1 MNLFLFDVD
10 GTLTIPQKEIEKKMI
25 LTLQS
30 IKEKKNFSG
39 KTIPSWFYWRFRF

>member
-30 IKEKKNFSG
+30 IKEKKTFQG
-39 KTIPSWFYWRFRF
+39 KPFHLGFYWRFRF